1 MKRLYIVLIVGIL
14 SASTLAGCSKTEQSA
29 TEKQPTAT
37 STESSASNTPENPGK
52 GVSGLLS
59 VVSNTKT
66 AVEAG
71 DFAKAKQEFDKFE
84 DVWKTIEDGIKTK
97 SPASYKAIEDSLDKV
112 TGELKGTAPNKEKV
126 MTELKSLDKSIQ
138 GVKQA

>member
-14 SASTLAGCSKTEQSA
+14 SAFTLAGCSKTEQSA
-29 TEKQPTAT
+29 TETQPTAT
-37 STESSASNTPENPGK
+37 STESSASKTQPKPAE
-52 GVSGLLS
+52 GVSGLLG

-71 DFAKAKQEFDKFE
+71 DFAKAKQEFNKFE

-112 TGELKGTAPNKEKV
+112 TAQLKGTAPNKEKV
-126 MTELKSLDKSIQ
+126 LTELKSLDKSIQ
-138 GVKQA
+138 GVK

>member
-14 SASTLAGCSKTEQSA
+14 SAFTLAGCSKTEQSA
-29 TEKQPTAT
+29 TEQQPTAT
-37 STESSASNTPENPGK
+37 STESSASNTEQTPAK
-52 GVSGLLS
+52 GVSGLSS

-71 DFAKAKQEFDKFE
+71 DFPKAKQEFDKFE

-112 TGELKGTAPNKEKV
+112 TAELKGTAPNKEKV

-138 GVKQA
+138 GVK

>member
-14 SASTLAGCSKTEQSA
+14 SAFTLAGCTKTEESA
-29 TEKQPTAT
+29 TDKQPIAT
-37 STESSASNTPENPGK
+37 STESSASNTPETSGK

-84 DVWKTIEDGIKTK
+84 DEWKTIEDGIKTK
-97 SPASYKAIEDSLDKV
+97 SPTSYKAIEDSLDKV
-112 TGELKGTAPNKEKV
+112 TADLKGTAPNKEKV
-126 MTELKSLDKSIQ
+126 LTELKSLDKSIQ
-138 GVKQA
+138 GVK